1 MSIKSKLQQALNST
15 PRRVAAIS
23 GIAALVLIPTVIYAW
38 GPESRATYTMAKPA
52 DKVTFD
58 SITDNPDV
66 GDERNFVRLQTVG
79 EKTWSDQ
86 KTMEAGKQYY
96 ARMYVHN
103 NAASNLNLVATN
115 VRASLNLP
123 NASNVWGKQ
132 FEVNGFIT
140 SDNAT
145 PNQIWDNVVL
155 KSDREFHV
163 KVVSAK
169 YYNNIKTEN
178 SEGFDLGGSLFS
190 KEGALLGYEQ
200 MDGKIPGCLK
210 YSGYVLVKFEPVFKK
225 SSYDVDKTVDKT
237 TAKPGETINYTIHVK
252 NTGDTDITNVK
263 VTDKL
268 PAYYSETKET
278 IKSQNATSGSIL
290 KGDNTVTFSKLAKGE
305 TATITISYTIKPET
319 ALECGATKIA
329 NIVTSTSDQV
339 KNEDNKGNNEADT
352 TVNKEC
358 QPEKEKKPAYDID
371 KKVSKTA
378 AKPGDTIIYTVT
390 VRNTGELDLTNVK
403 VGDKLPA
410 YYSTVDVKTDAPS
423 EVKGDMVK
431 DGEITITKMPVGSK
445 AVITITYTIK
455 PDKDMACGDT
465 IIDNQASGTTDQTQT
480 EDDTTNN
487 EAKTTVT
494 RTCEPA
500 PKEEEHNDNVT
511 PATPATPQQQAEQPA
526 TIAETGLE
534 NTLGAVISLG
544 VLAAAVATYIDSRK
558 IVK

>member
-52 DKVTFD
+52 DKVAFD

-178 SEGFDLGGSLFS
+178 SEGFDQIRR
-190 KEGALLGYEQ
+190 A
-200 MDGKIPGCLK
+200 
-210 YSGYVLVKFEPVFKK
+210 
-225 SSYDVDKTVDKT
+225 
-237 TAKPGETINYTIHVK
+237 HV
-252 NTGDTDITNVK
+252 
-263 VTDKL
+263 
-268 PAYYSETKET
+268 
-278 IKSQNATSGSIL
+278 
-290 KGDNTVTFSKLAKGE
+290 
-305 TATITISYTIKPET
+305 
-319 ALECGATKIA
+319 
-329 NIVTSTSDQV
+329 
-339 KNEDNKGNNEADT
+339 
-352 TVNKEC
+352 
-358 QPEKEKKPAYDID
+358 
-371 KKVSKTA
+371 
-378 AKPGDTIIYTVT
+378 
-390 VRNTGELDLTNVK
+390 
-403 VGDKLPA
+403 
-410 YYSTVDVKTDAPS
+410 
-423 EVKGDMVK
+423 
-431 DGEITITKMPVGSK
+431 
-445 AVITITYTIK
+445 
-455 PDKDMACGDT
+455 
-465 IIDNQASGTTDQTQT
+465 
-480 EDDTTNN
+480 
-487 EAKTTVT
+487 
-494 RTCEPA
+494 
-500 PKEEEHNDNVT
+500 
-511 PATPATPQQQAEQPA
+511 
-526 TIAETGLE
+526 
-534 NTLGAVISLG
+534 
-544 VLAAAVATYIDSRK
+544 
-558 IVK
+558 

>member
-1 MSIKSKLQQALNST
+1 MSIKSKLQQVLGST
-15 PRRVAAIS
+15 PKRVAAIS
-23 GIAALVLIPTVIYAW
+23 GIAALAIIPTVIYAW

-52 DKVTFD
+52 DKVAFD

-86 KTMEAGKQYY
+86 KEMEAGKQYY

-132 FEVNGFIT
+132 FEVNGFIS

-155 KSDREFHV
+155 KSNQEFHV
-163 KVVSAK
+163 KVISAK
-169 YYNNIKTEN
+169 YYNNIKTED

-200 MDGKIPGCLK
+200 MDGKVPGCLK

-268 PAYYSETKET
+268 PAYYSDTKET
-278 IKSQNATSGSIL
+278 IKSQNTTSGSIL

-319 ALECGATKIA
+319 ALECGTTKIA
-329 NIVTSTSDQV
+329 NIVTSTSDQA
-339 KNEDNKGNNEADT
+339 KDEDSKDNNEADT
-352 TVNKEC
+352 TVTKEC
-358 QPEKEKKPAYDID
+358 QPETEKKPAYDID

-403 VGDKLPA
+403 VSDKLPA

-431 DGEITITKMPVGSK
+431 DGEITIAKMPVGSK

-455 PDKDMACGDT
+455 PDKDMTCGDT
-465 IIDNQASGTTDQTQT
+465 VIDNQASGTTDQTQA

-494 RTCEPA
+494 RACETT
-500 PKEEEHNDNVT
+500 PKENDNVT
-511 PATPATPQQQAEQPA
+511 PSTPATPQQVEQPT
-526 TIAETGLE
+526 TIAETG
-534 NTLGAVISLG
+534 TGDTIGAVISLG
-544 VLAAAVATYIDSRK
+544 ILTAAIATYIGSRK
-558 IVK
+558 TIK